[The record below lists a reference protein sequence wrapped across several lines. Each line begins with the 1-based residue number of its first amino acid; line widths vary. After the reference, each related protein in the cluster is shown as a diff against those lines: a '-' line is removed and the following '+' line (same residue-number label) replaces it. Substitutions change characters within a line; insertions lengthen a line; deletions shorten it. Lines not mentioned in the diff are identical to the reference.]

1 MILRVCADLYLTICV
16 CVCVYL
22 QDIMSYVCEWCVWF
36 VCISVYLYAQKLGLE
51 GNWMREHRNCVQYS
65 SSLKWNNLF
74 QKKFYIKMYVYTHFK
89 LIFGD

>member
-51 GNWMREHRNCVQYS
+51 GNWMR
-65 SSLKWNNLF
+65 
-74 QKKFYIKMYVYTHFK
+74 
-89 LIFGD
+89 D